1 MQPSLAGTFP
11 AYTDFAPRVPVY
23 CVTPGGTG
31 YIHRYYDSS
40 PFSPSGRYFA
50 VTRLP
55 FEDRLPKPGDVA
67 EIAVVDLETG
77 GVRTVAETRG
87 WDVQLGAQLQ
97 WGADDR
103 TLLYNDLETR
113 DWMPYGV
120 RLDPQTGEY
129 RRLAGTVYSVS
140 PDGRWTA
147 SPCLRRIAVT
157 QRGYGVIVPRGHI
170 PENRGAPADDG
181 VWITDLESGDTRL
194 LASLEQ
200 IVTSVQPPLA
210 AARRRGDFFGF
221 HVKWNPQGTRLMLAL
236 RWLPRSW
243 LPWRRKRRLGAKHV
257 ITMDADGTNVR
268 LAVSAEQ
275 WARGGHHPNWCPDG
289 AHVLMNLNTQ
299 GDGVHFARL
308 SLDGSACETLV
319 PAVSGSG
326 HPTLHPDGRHLLA
339 DACVDEPLAFSDGT
353 APLRLVNIETGHETQ
368 LARIRIQPL
377 AEKATGALRVDPH
390 PAWDRSYTSIAFN
403 ACPDGRRRV
412 FVADLRGLLAAD

>member
-11 AYTDFAPRVPVY
+11 AYTDFTPRVPVH

-77 GVRTVAETRG
+77 ELRTVAETRG

-97 WGADDR
+97 WGTDDR

-120 RLDPQTGEY
+120 RLDPQTGEH

-140 PDGRWTA
+140 PDGRWAA
-147 SPCLRRIAVT
+147 SPCLRRMAVT
-157 QRGYGVIVPRGHI
+157 QRGYGVVVPRNQI
-170 PENRGAPADDG
+170 PENRGASADDG
-181 VWITDLESGDTRL
+181 IWITDLDTGDTRL
-194 LASLEQ
+194 LVSLAQ
-200 IVTSVQPPLA
+200 IVATVQPPLA
-210 AARRRGDFFGF
+210 AAARRGDFFSF
-221 HVKWNPQGTRLMLAL
+221 HVKWNPQGTRLMIAL

-243 LPWRRKRRLGAKHV
+243 LPWKRKRRYGAKHV
-257 ITMDADGTNVR
+257 ITMDADGSNVR

-289 AHVLMNLNTQ
+289 DHVLMNLNTR
-299 GDGVHFARL
+299 GDGIRFARL
-308 SLDGSACETLV
+308 TRDGSACETLASNV
-319 PAVSGSG
+319 AGSG
-326 HPTLHPDGRHLLA
+326 HPTLHPDGRHLLT
-339 DACVDEPLAFSDGT
+339 DAYVDEPLAFGDGT
-353 APLRLVNIETGHETQ
+353 APIRLVNVATGSETL

-390 PAWDRSYTSIAFN
+390 PAWDRGYTRIAFN
-403 ACPDGRRRV
+403 ACPDGRRQV
-412 FVADLRGLLAAD
+412 FVADLRAMLAAD